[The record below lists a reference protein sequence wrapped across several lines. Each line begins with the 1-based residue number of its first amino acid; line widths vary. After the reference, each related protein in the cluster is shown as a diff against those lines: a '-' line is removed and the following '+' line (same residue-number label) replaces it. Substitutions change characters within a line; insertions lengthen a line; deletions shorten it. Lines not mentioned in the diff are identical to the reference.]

1 MGLVIFLLVIA
12 AAVAAFFWFR
22 KESAA
27 KTMAQPRPV
36 SNRFHA
42 VTIRFGQDACPA
54 VQALAKNRFL
64 AKEAPRLPLDECT
77 VADCQ
82 CEYKH
87 HDDRRDEEDRR
98 EEPISVPRYEGEQRR
113 RAREDRRKSIR

>member
-1 MGLVIFLLVIA
+1 LPPPSRRSSGSA
-12 AAVAAFFWFR
+12 KNPPR
-22 KESAA
+22 K
-27 KTMAQPRPV
+27 RWR
-36 SNRFHA
+36 NR
-42 VTIRFGQDACPA
+42 